1 MGHSRPC
8 WGCRHAMTVQTK
20 LVTRQRSDMRTLF
33 DPISLGALQC
43 PNRIV
48 MAPLTRTRGTA
59 DHCPTALMATYYA
72 QRTSAGLII
81 SEAIGISQQ
90 GLGWPFAT
98 GLWRED
104 QIEGWR
110 HVVNAVHAAG
120 GRIVAQIWHMG
131 RMVHP
136 SFNAGAPPVSSSA
149 TRAPGRAHTYGGRDA
164 YAYARALE
172 IHEIQAVIGD
182 YRRAARNAVRAGFD
196 GVQLHAANGY
206 LIDQFLRDGANM
218 RSDAYGGSIENR
230 LRFLLETLDGVIEEV
245 GADTVSVRFSPNGNT
260 QGVNDSDPEP
270 LFVAASK
277 ELSARR
283 ISFLEL
289 REPPRDGTLG
299 QGDRD
304 PLAPAIRAVFGGPLV
319 LNSDLTP
326 RAAEALVASGQA
338 DAISF
343 GRLFMANPDLP
354 ERIRGGAE
362 LAWPDMATSYTQ
374 GAEGYTDYGRV
385 AGRMT

>member
-1 MGHSRPC
+1 MI
-8 WGCRHAMTVQTK
+8 VQARLANK
-20 LVTRQRSDMRTLF
+20 RRSGMQTLF
-33 DPISLGALQC
+33 DPISFGALQC

-59 DHCPTALMATYYA
+59 DHCPTPLMATYYA
-72 QRTSAGLII
+72 QRASAGLII

-98 GLWRED
+98 GLWRAD

-110 HVVNAVHAAG
+110 SVVDAVHEAG
-120 GRIVAQIWHMG
+120 GRIVAQIWHMW

-136 SFNAGAPPVSSSA
+136 SFNSGAPPVSSSA
-149 TRAPGRAHTYGGRDA
+149 TRAPGRAHIYGGRDA
-164 YAYARALE
+164 YADARPLE
-172 IHEIQAVIGD
+172 IHEIQAVISD
-182 YRRAARNAVRAGFD
+182 YRRAARNAMRAGFD

-206 LIDQFLRDGANM
+206 LIDQFLRDGANL
-218 RSDAYGGSIENR
+218 RSDAYGGSIDNR
-230 LRFLLETLDGVIEEV
+230 LRFLLETLDAVIDEV

-260 QGVNDSDPEP
+260 QGVNDSNPEP

-277 ELSARR
+277 ALSARR

-304 PLAPAIRAVFGGPLV
+304 PLAPAIRAAFGGPLV

-326 RAAEALVASGQA
+326 QAAATLVAGGQA

-354 ERIRGGAE
+354 ERIRCGDA
-362 LAWPDMATSYTQ
+362 LAWPDMTASYTQ
-374 GAEGYTDYGRV
+374 GAEGYTDYQRA